1 MNFEM
6 TKSQR
11 EIQKAA
17 RDFVKGEFDKDL
29 ALNFDRSGNFPKQIW
44 KKAVELGFIG
54 IHFPEKFSGGG
65 LGVIE
70 NVLVAEEF
78 CKKDST
84 IGAAIM
90 LSSFATEYLLRFGS
104 DRQKEQFLTPVAE
117 GKTISGSIFGTLP
130 LATGEY
136 PCALKTNDGWRICGE
151 FDHVANGGQAGFFCV
166 PCAINSK
173 DGKSDGLNI
182 FLIESRQKGVAFGEN
197 EDKLGLR
204 MTPTTKMIL
213 TDVEISQ
220 ENQIGKENSGQKQID
235 RVLGECCVLISAIAL
250 GTAQGAFER
259 SLSYVKQRI
268 QFGKKIVQ
276 FQVTRHKL
284 VVMAAQ
290 IEQARYLTYCAA
302 TSFDSRDPNTYLSA
316 LAKLTTTRTAVAV
329 ASEAIQ
335 LLGGYG
341 YMKEYEVERF
351 YRDAKTLQ
359 LMAGDTDRLKDV
371 IAENIVGRIK

>member
-1 MNFEM
+1 MNFDM
-6 TKSQR
+6 TKPQK

-17 RDFVKGEFDKDL
+17 REFVKGEFDKDL
-29 ALNFDRSGNFPKQIW
+29 ALDYDRSGIFPKQIW
-44 KKAVELGFIG
+44 RKAAQLGFIG
-54 IHFPEKFSGGG
+54 IHFPEKFCGGG
-65 LGVIE
+65 LGVVE
-70 NVLVAEEF
+70 NVWVAEEF

-84 IGAAIM
+84 IGAAII

-104 DRQKEQFLTPVAE
+104 DQQKAQFLTPVAE
-117 GKTISGSIFGTLP
+117 GKIISGSISGTLP
-130 LATGEY
+130 PASEAF
-136 PCALKTNDGWRICGE
+136 PRALKTNDGWRICGE
-151 FDHVANGGQAGFFCV
+151 FDNVINGAQAGYYCL
-166 PCAINSK
+166 PCAIKSK
-173 DGKSDGLNI
+173 EDTPDGLNI
-182 FLIESRQKGVAFGEN
+182 FLIEGGQKGVAFGKN

-204 MTPTTKMIL
+204 MTPTAKMIL

-220 ENQIGKENSGQKQID
+220 ENQIGKENTGQKQIE
-235 RVLGECCVLISAIAL
+235 RVWGECSVLISAIAL

-259 SLSYVKQRI
+259 SLSYIKQRV

-284 VVMAAQ
+284 VEMAAQ

-302 TSFDSRDPNTYLSA
+302 ASFDSLDPNTKLGA
-316 LAKLTTTRTAVAV
+316 LANLTATRTAVAV

-341 YMKEYEVERF
+341 YMKEYEIERF

-359 LMAGDTDRLKDV
+359 LMTGSTDSLKDV
-371 IAENIVGRIK
+371 IAERIVGRIK